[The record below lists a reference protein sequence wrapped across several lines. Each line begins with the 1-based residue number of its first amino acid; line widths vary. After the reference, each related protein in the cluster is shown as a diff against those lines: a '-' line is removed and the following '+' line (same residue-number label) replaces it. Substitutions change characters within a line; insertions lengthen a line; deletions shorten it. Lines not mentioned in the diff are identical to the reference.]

1 MPKQF
6 IINGDKIHDIPSF
19 YKEINRLFMSAE
31 NWKISK
37 SLDALNDLFYGGFGA
52 LKSVEKFDLIWKNI
66 SKNKSDLGIEATLN
80 FYKKKLEEPAVFNID
95 FIQKKITALEQGT
108 GQTYFEIIMEIIKN
122 HPRINL
128 IKK

>member
-31 NWKISK
+31 NWKISE

-66 SKNKSDLGIEATLN
+66 GKNKSDLGIEATLN

-95 FIQKKITALEQGT
+95 FIKKKITALEQGT
-108 GQTYFEIIMEIIKN
+108 GQTYFEIIMEIQVA
-122 HPRINL
+122 
-128 IKK
+128 